1 MRQSGSDPRSLQREW
16 LNLDHLRYRIR
27 TRTPWQG
34 LAGAARQRL
43 ASALLSAPLGFRQ
56 LVVATAF
63 RAGCGWVPEG
73 DFEREA
79 AVARRGSRT
88 FARTS
93 QTTRHVLASP
103 SVRLNNRAFG
113 GRQGAMDG
121 ARSATDVFRTRDTV
135 HNSTISCTALPGHRA
150 NDGAR
155 APFPSHLERLCR
167 EARLHE
173 QRLEL
178 GLVLEEAHRPG
189 RRLLPRR

>member
-63 RAGCGWVPEG
+63 RAGCGWVP
-73 DFEREA
+73 RA
-79 AVARRGSRT
+79 ISSARRPRRGIAHIR
-88 FARTS
+88 S

-113 GRQGAMDG
+113 GRQCAMDG

>member
-1 MRQSGSDPRSLQREW
+1 MPGFPPSPRVRCRKVFVTYL
-16 LNLDHLRYRIR
+16 LTYA
-27 TRTPWQG
+27 
-34 LAGAARQRL
+34 LAGIGRRRAAETGFG
-43 ASALLSAPLGFRQ
+43 APECAFGLP
-56 LVVATAF
+56 TACGSHSVPGGVRVGARGRF
-63 RAGCGWVPEG
+63 RARGGC
-73 DFEREA
+73 
-79 AVARRGSRT
+79 RGSRHI
-88 FARTS
+88 RS
-93 QTTRHVLASP
+93 QTTSSP

-113 GRQGAMDG
+113 GRQCAMDG

>member
-1 MRQSGSDPRSLQREW
+1 MAEFGPPTIPYT
-16 LNLDHLRYRIR
+16 H
-27 TRTPWQG
+27 PHA
-34 LAGAARQRL
+34 LAGIGRRRAAETGFG
-43 ASALLSAPLGFRQ
+43 APECAFGLP
-56 LVVATAF
+56 TACGSHSVPGGVRVGARGRF
-63 RAGCGWVPEG
+63 RARGGC
-73 DFEREA
+73 
-79 AVARRGSRT
+79 RGSRHI
-88 FARTS
+88 RS
-93 QTTRHVLASP
+93 QTVSSP

-113 GRQGAMDG
+113 GRQCAMDG

>member
-1 MRQSGSDPRSLQREW
+1 MRQSGCAVN
-16 LNLDHLRYRIR
+16 LNLNGPPY
-27 TRTPWQG
+27 TTGTPWQG
-34 LAGAARQRL
+34 LAGAAWQRL

-63 RAGCGWVPEG
+63 RAGCGYPEG
-73 DFEREA
+73 DFER
-79 AVARRGSRT
+79 ARRPASGIAHIPHDCSL
-88 FARTS
+88 A
-93 QTTRHVLASP
+93 QTTSSP

-113 GRQGAMDG
+113 GRQCAMDD
-121 ARSATDVFRTRDTV
+121 ARSATDVFRNRDTV

>member
-79 AVARRGSRT
+79 AVGDRGTTHIR
-88 FARTS
+88 S
-93 QTTRHVLASP
+93 QTTSSP

-113 GRQGAMDG
+113 GRQCAMDG

>member
-1 MRQSGSDPRSLQREW
+1 MRQSGSDPRSLQ
-16 LNLDHLRYRIR
+16 LNLNGPPTH
-27 TRTPWQG
+27 PHA
-34 LAGAARQRL
+34 LAGIGRRRAAETGFG
-43 ASALLSAPLGFRQ
+43 APECAFGLP
-56 LVVATAF
+56 TACGSHSVPGGRVRVGARGRF
-63 RAGCGWVPEG
+63 RARGPTRGGC
-73 DFEREA
+73 
-79 AVARRGSRT
+79 RGSRHI
-88 FARTS
+88 RS
-93 QTTRHVLASP
+93 QTTSSP

-113 GRQGAMDG
+113 GRQCAMDG